1 MPKDPVVP
9 ISESLSKALE
19 RLFKAGGFA
28 LAFGFAG
35 LLLIVLAN
43 LSDSELKLPMFVVG
57 CTLTFVCLFFFL
69 FSSLRT
75 RQVTQRIKDDL
86 PLLDTLQRVSL
97 QVADFASLTQSFA
110 FKHLSKVQKA
120 VETVSPMI
128 ESLPIIGPAAR
139 NSGLTNAAKVSG
151 VIVGATETT
160 KEIVL
165 EIEEAIRSGDLKAL
179 DAYASKL
186 EAALVSLKSA
196 LKVDSD
202 A

>member
-1 MPKDPVVP
+1 MPKDTVVP

-43 LSDSELKLPMFVVG
+43 LSNGELKFPMFIVG
-57 CTLTFVCLFFFL
+57 CVLTFICLFFFL

-86 PLLDTLQRVSL
+86 PLLDNLQRVAL

-110 FKHLSKVQKA
+110 FKHLSQIQKA
-120 VETVSPMI
+120 VEAISPMI
-128 ESLPIIGPAAR
+128 EALPIVGQAAK

-151 VIVGATETT
+151 VIVDATETT
-160 KEIVL
+160 KEVVL
-165 EIEEAIRSGDLKAL
+165 EVQEAIRSGNLKAIE
-179 DAYASKL
+179 AYTAKL
-186 EAALVSLKSA
+186 EDA
-196 LKVDSD
+196 LKNLKTALKAESNV
-202 A
+202 